1 MHKVVLIELAD
12 LFIISTDDGKKMW
25 IYSDLLE
32 NAIDNLI
39 GKKQEAGIAS
49 LFSKG
54 GGIVSDETFDGIED
68 FELVSFLVIK

>member
-1 MHKVVLIELAD
+1 M
-12 LFIISTDDGKKMW
+12 G

>member
-1 MHKVVLIELAD
+1 MNLTTPLRTAKIW
-12 LFIISTDDGKKMW
+12 G
-25 IYSDLLE
+25 Y
-32 NAIDNLI
+32 IDNLI

>member
-1 MHKVVLIELAD
+1 MNLTTPLRTAKY
-12 LFIISTDDGKKMW
+12 G

-54 GGIVSDETFDGIED
+54 GGIVSDETFDRN
-68 FELVSFLVIK
+68 